1 MSLATSPSIID
12 VRKSGT
18 AELRLRFDVITSLLA
33 EGFNH
38 KQICE
43 HLNRQGL
50 EIPYPQYRAIMTR
63 LRREREHAVP
73 ARPAALPPQIA
84 LAGNAQGNRPTG
96 SIFRAPEF
104 PASQPKEKPLTFD
117 PGAPAVWK

>member
-1 MSLATSPSIID
+1 MCVVPAPSITD
-12 VRKSGT
+12 VKKSST
-18 AELRLRFDVITSLLA
+18 AELRLRFDAITSFLA

-63 LRREREHAVP
+63 LRRERE
-73 ARPAALPPQIA
+73 PAALGQPGPFPPQTTPA
-84 LAGNAQGNRPTG
+84 DNPQNGRLAGST
-96 SIFRAPEF
+96 FRAPEF
-104 PASQPKEKPLTFD
+104 PSGEPKKKPLTYD
-117 PGAPAVWK
+117 LDAPVRWK